1 MTMEDAFDQRLKAA
15 FAQAAEPL
23 ERDAEADAFVEKVKH
38 KLENPDRKRV
48 LMLGGAGSTG
58 SAIAGSQL
66 ESVFSNVSLPSEG
79 AVASLAFLATPE
91 ALAAA
96 AKTSADEA
104 GAAAAQAQA
113 SADAAMSRANQAL
126 NMSDL
131 DCMTN
136 TINQSAVGSC
146 PTGYTVMGCSQTRYT
161 HAAGGLSFLREVN
174 NDQCRF
180 NSKVLE
186 MDVRCCRRADAG
198 ASQQSSMPDNS

>member
-58 SAIAGSQL
+58 SAIAGSKL

-96 AKTSADEA
+96 AM
-104 GAAAAQAQA
+104 
-113 SADAAMSRANQAL
+113 AM
-126 NMSDL
+126 
-131 DCMTN
+131 
-136 TINQSAVGSC
+136 AVG
-146 PTGYTVMGCSQTRYT
+146 TV
-161 HAAGGLSFLREVN
+161 ALILP
-174 NDQCRF
+174 
-180 NSKVLE
+180 
-186 MDVRCCRRADAG
+186 RRIA
-198 ASQQSSMPDNS
+198 